1 MNRRPIKP
9 TLYAGVPQVEPQSP
23 VQPSAQ
29 PAGTLRREIPSEL
42 QVAAS
47 DESVLRLRPSQR
59 PPMAMIEVLDDG
71 GDHGEEFRVRADSMT
86 IGRTTADITI
96 PHDSQISGNHVRIS
110 RRLVNSEYHWF
121 LTDLSSTNGTFLR
134 VAKTT
139 LQAGVPFIIGS
150 YRYAYRPAAS
160 PADNE
165 PVGDSPVG
173 TRGWKA
179 PTAADLKRLV
189 AGLVRI
195 ATDGTEVDFPL
206 PSEAA
211 KIGSDSSQCEIV
223 ISDDPT
229 VNPVHAVIQMTDK
242 GLMIEDRKSVNGLW
256 TAISERRL
264 GNAATFQIGEQ
275 RIRFRVL

>member
-9 TLYAGVPQVEPQSP
+9 TLYSGVPQVEPQSP
-23 VQPSAQ
+23 VQVPAQ

-47 DESVLRLRPSQR
+47 DESVVRLRPSQR
-59 PPMAMIEVLDDG
+59 PPMAMIELVDDG
-71 GDHGEEFRVRADSMT
+71 GDCGEEFRVRADTMT
-86 IGRTTADITI
+86 IGRKAADITI

-134 VAKTT
+134 VAKTI
-139 LQAGVPFIIGS
+139 LQAGVPFILGS

-160 PADNE
+160 PVDNA
-165 PVGDSPVG
+165 PTGDAPVG
-173 TRGWKA
+173 TRGWTA

-195 ATDGTEVDFPL
+195 ATDGSELDFPL
-206 PSEAA
+206 PSEGA
-211 KIGSDSSQCEIV
+211 KIGSDSTQCQIV

-229 VNPVHAVIQMTDK
+229 VNPVHASIQFAEK
-242 GLMIEDRKSVNGLW
+242 GLIIEDRKSVNGLW

-264 GNAATFQIGEQ
+264 GNSATFQIGEQ
-275 RIRFRVL
+275 RIRFKVI